1 MQRSL
6 SYLLKPVPIN
16 SVQIS
21 KISVD
26 SFFGMVNLR
35 LRQSSNPVVAHKQ
48 ESSSEMANV
57 MKQRDLAAMDA

>member
-1 MQRSL
+1 MPRRL

-26 SFFGMVNLR
+26 SFFGMVKLR
-35 LRQSSNPVVAHKQ
+35 LRESSNPVMAHKQ
-48 ESSSEMANV
+48 ESSSEMANG
-57 MKQRDLAAMDA
+57 MKQRYLAAMDA